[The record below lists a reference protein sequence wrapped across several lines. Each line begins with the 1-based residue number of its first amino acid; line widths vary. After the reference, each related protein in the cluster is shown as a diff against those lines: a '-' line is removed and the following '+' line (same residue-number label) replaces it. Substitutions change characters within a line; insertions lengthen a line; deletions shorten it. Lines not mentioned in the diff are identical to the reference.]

1 MGNRRNN
8 NLRWDKLDN
17 TAQLFPVIA
26 REGMSNV
33 YRLSVVLKEEIN
45 PEALQ
50 KALDKVLPYFDV
62 FNSMMKKG
70 IFWYYFE
77 ENKRSAPKVREEY
90 SYPCQFINPYNN
102 NNYLFKVTYY
112 KNRINLEVFHALTD
126 GNGAFSFLKELTYQ
140 YLRNVKPE
148 LEGKVKDGLGI
159 ETSLDSEDSYLNNY

>member
-90 SYPCQFINPYNN
+90 SYPR
-102 NNYLFKVTYY
+102 
-112 KNRINLEVFHALTD
+112 NRDFA
-126 GNGAFSFLKELTYQ
+126 
-140 YLRNVKPE
+140 
-148 LEGKVKDGLGI
+148 GL
-159 ETSLDSEDSYLNNY
+159 

>member
-70 IFWYYFE
+70 ICC
-77 ENKRSAPKVREEY
+77 RVSGVPSAPTFPPPPEPGLSCLHLGLLWEWTV
-90 SYPCQFINPYNN
+90 I
-102 NNYLFKVTYY
+102 
-112 KNRINLEVFHALTD
+112 
-126 GNGAFSFLKELTYQ
+126 FSITCVLKI
-140 YLRNVKPE
+140 RS
-148 LEGKVKDGLGI
+148 GRF
-159 ETSLDSEDSYLNNY
+159 